1 MSINNKRL
9 LEKKLQQ
16 QLQEF
21 YHYEEKPEAII
32 LSKNLDKVIINV
44 FLNHFPINKTKAIKI
59 TIQNIISN
67 RMKRIFNLL
76 YYNNDSTN
84 YNFSYDYYID
94 YNNENK
100 SHLTLTIKNNVESI
114 EKISEKLFDTMM
126 IVLPNNLTLYDED
139 VKLYEDKRSI
149 LNAVS
154 EFGLIDI
161 AHDNDIDAGDYY
173 DSKLADYVIENYN
186 DDINNVFI
194 TEYKTL
200 TKKDFKKFCLLLDKE
215 YNNIISG
222 DKNSFPL

>member
-9 LEKKLQQ
+9 IEKKLQQ

-21 YHYEEKPEAII
+21 YHYEEKPEVII

-44 FLNHFPINKTKAIKI
+44 YLNHFPINKTKALRM
-59 TIQNIISN
+59 TIRNIISN

-114 EKISEKLFDTMM
+114 EKISEKLFDTIM
-126 IVLPNNLTLYDED
+126 IVLPYNLTLYDED
-139 VKLYEDKRSI
+139 VKLYNNKRSI
-149 LNAVS
+149 FNVVS

-173 DSKLADYVIENYN
+173 DSKLIDYAIENYN

-194 TEYKTL
+194 MNTKML
-200 TKKDFKKFCLLLDKE
+200 TIDDFKNFCLLLDKE